1 MNLLTPLINF
11 KEGIRG
17 GIKLKLEDT
26 QITAAIVERFL
37 RDFLVSTELDVA
49 IAGAGPS
56 GITAARY
63 LAKAGTKVAVFDR
76 NLYVGGGVWGGG
88 ILFPRIVIQEEAKKI
103 TEEVGIKLESRKAGY
118 YTADSVEVV
127 SKCTAAAID
136 AGARVMVGLNVED
149 VMIRQK
155 DRVAGVVVNWKAV
168 ELAGLHV
175 DPVGVSAKVVIDAT
189 GHEAAIARTVQRK
202 IPSAKFP
209 TSTGNIVGEKPMWA
223 EIGEKEIINN
233 TREIYPSLIVTGM
246 AANTVFGSPRMGAVF
261 GGMMLSGKKAAE
273 VALKLLSR
281 KKRS

>member
-11 KEGIRG
+11 KEGIRRG
-17 GIKLKLEDT
+17 VKLKLEDT

-37 RDFLVSTELDVA
+37 RDFLVFTELDVA

-63 LAKAGTKVAVFDR
+63 LAKKGAKVAVFDR

-88 ILFPRIVIQEEAKKI
+88 ILFPRIVIQEEAKEI

-127 SKCTAAAID
+127 SKCTAAAVD
-136 AGARVMVGLNVED
+136 AGARVMIGLNVED

-189 GHEAAIARTVQRK
+189 GHEAAIARTVLRK
-202 IPSAKFP
+202 IPGAKFP
-209 TSTGNIVGEKPMWA
+209 TSTGGIVGEKPMWA
-223 EIGEKEIINN
+223 EMGEKEIINN
-233 TREIYPSLIVTGM
+233 TREIYPGLVVTGM

-261 GGMMLSGKKAAE
+261 GGMLLSGKKAAE

-281 KKRS
+281 KERA

>member
-1 MNLLTPLINF
+1 MDLLTPLVNF
-11 KEGIRG
+11 KKDIRG
-17 GIKLKLEDT
+17 GPELKLEDT

-37 RDFLVSTELDVA
+37 RDFLVFTELDVA

-103 TEEVGIKLESRKAGY
+103 TEEVGIKLKSHGAGY

-136 AGARVMVGLNVED
+136 AGARVMIGLNVED
-149 VMIRQK
+149 VMVRQK
-155 DRVAGVVVNWKAV
+155 NRVAGVVVNWKAV

-202 IPSAKFP
+202 IPGAKFP
-209 TSTGNIVGEKPMWA
+209 TTTGGVVGEKPMWA
-223 EIGEKEIINN
+223 EMGEKEIINN
-233 TREIYPSLIVTGM
+233 TREIYPGLIVTGM
-246 AANTVFGSPRMGAVF
+246 AANTVFGSHRMGAIF
-261 GGMMLSGKKAAE
+261 GGMLISGKKAAE
-273 VALKLLSR
+273 VAIKLLSR
-281 KKRS
+281 KKRA